1 MSRKRVSA
9 TTIIGGSDGP
19 TSIFLVGNKDGKLSL
34 KQKFERACYKIR
46 KKRAENS
53 VKADAHTMDQVCEYI
68 VNELGY
74 TEVDKSES
82 RYKEEYREMRA
93 SFLMQYRPELLGELA
108 EIPKL
113 ENHDKESLKY
123 FFEQLEMRQKAAES
137 ISTDVFDIDL
147 HIFAQTTNNL
157 ESSFSIEK
165 NYELIS
171 SSSSG
176 SKSEMKKFEKLF
188 RKVYI
193 YYGVTQKDIDEHTK
207 RYEELVRVLAK

>member
-19 TSIFLVGNKDGKLSL
+19 TSIFLVGNKGGKLSL
-34 KQKFERACYKIR
+34 RQKFERACYKIR
-46 KKRAENS
+46 KKRAVNS
-53 VKADAHTMDQVCEYI
+53 VKADAHTMDEVCEYI

-74 TEVDKSES
+74 TEVDKTEF

-137 ISTDVFDIDL
+137 ISTDLFDIDL

-171 SSSSG
+171 CSSSG
-176 SKSEMKKFEKLF
+176 SKSVMMKFVKLY
-188 RKVYI
+188 R
-193 YYGVTQKDIDEHTK
+193 
-207 RYEELVRVLAK
+207 

>member
-19 TSIFLVGNKDGKLSL
+19 TSIFLVGNKGGKLSL
-34 KQKFERACYKIR
+34 RQKFERECFEVR
-46 KKRAENS
+46 KKRVEKS
-53 VKADAHTMDQVCEYI
+53 IKADAHTMDEVSEYI

-74 TEVDKSES
+74 IEVDKSEF

-93 SFLMQYRPELLGELA
+93 SFLMQYKPELLGELA
-108 EIPKL
+108 EIPKH
-113 ENHDKESLKY
+113 ENHDEKSLRC
-123 FFEQLEMRQKAAES
+123 FFEQLEMRRKAAES
-137 ISTDVFDIDL
+137 ISTDLFDIDL
-147 HIFAQTTNNL
+147 HIFAKMTNNL
-157 ESSFSIEK
+157 ESSFLIEK

-171 SSSSG
+171 GSSSG

-188 RKVYI
+188 RKVYM

>member
-1 MSRKRVSA
+1 MRRKRVSA

-19 TSIFLVGNKDGKLSL
+19 TSIFLVGNKGGKLSL
-34 KQKFERACYKIR
+34 RQKFERECYEVR
-46 KKRAENS
+46 KNRVEKS
-53 VKADAHTMDQVCEYI
+53 IKADAHTMDEVSEYI

-74 TEVDKSES
+74 IEVDKSEF

-93 SFLMQYRPELLGELA
+93 SFLMQYKPELLGELA

-113 ENHDKESLKY
+113 ENHDEKSLRC
-123 FFEQLEMRQKAAES
+123 FFEQLEMRRKAAES
-137 ISTDVFDIDL
+137 ISTDLFDIDL
-147 HIFAQTTNNL
+147 HIFAKMTNNL
-157 ESSFSIEK
+157 ESSFLIEK

-188 RKVYI
+188 RKVYM

-207 RYEELVRVLAK
+207 RYEELVRGLAK

>member
-1 MSRKRVSA
+1 MRRKRVSA

-19 TSIFLVGNKDGKLSL
+19 TSIFLVGNKGGELSL
-34 KQKFERACYKIR
+34 RQKFERECYEVR
-46 KKRAENS
+46 KKRVEKS
-53 VKADAHTMDQVCEYI
+53 IKADAHTMDEVSEYI

-74 TEVDKSES
+74 IEVDKSEF

-93 SFLMQYRPELLGELA
+93 SFLMQYKPELLGELA

-113 ENHDKESLKY
+113 ENHDEKSLRC
-123 FFEQLEMRQKAAES
+123 FFEQLEMRRKAAES
-137 ISTDVFDIDL
+137 ISTDLFDIDL
-147 HIFAQTTNNL
+147 HIFAKMTNNL
-157 ESSFSIEK
+157 ESSFLIEK

-188 RKVYI
+188 RKVYM